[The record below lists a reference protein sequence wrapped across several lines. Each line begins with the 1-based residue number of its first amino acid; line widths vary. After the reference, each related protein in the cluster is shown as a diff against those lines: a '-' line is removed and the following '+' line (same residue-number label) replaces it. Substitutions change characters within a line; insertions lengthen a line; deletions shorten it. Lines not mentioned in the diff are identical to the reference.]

1 MEPAFTEPPAARLI
15 ATQPYVQPPEWT
27 LDATNCTIGRA
38 RRCTIVVDQHTI
50 SRVHA
55 RIERSGTRYLLKD
68 DSSIN
73 GTFVNGQRIYDTYVL
88 QQDDLIGLGSATAIL
103 RFLDPDPTAVSA
115 SSLRYDSHARA
126 FYLGRKRVDLSP
138 SQLRLLAHLYEYAGE
153 ICSHE
158 SCAQAIWGPE
168 YDEIQLGQVDRAIN
182 RLRTK
187 FRQLDSSAD
196 PIKNERGQG
205 YTLVLESFSK

>member
-1 MEPAFTEPPAARLI
+1 MEPALTETPAARLI

-27 LDATNCTIGRA
+27 LDTASCTVGRA
-38 RRCTIVVDQHTI
+38 RQCMIVVNQHTI

-55 RIERSGTRYLLKD
+55 RIERSGPRYLLRD

-73 GTFVNGQRIYDTYVL
+73 GTFVNGQRIYDAHVL
-88 QQDDLIGLGSATAIL
+88 QHEDLIGLGSATGIL

-115 SSLRYDSHARA
+115 GGMRYDSHARA
-126 FYLGRKRVDLSP
+126 FYMGRKRVELSANL
-138 SQLRLLAHLYEYAGE
+138 LRLLAHLYEYAGE
-153 ICSHE
+153 ICSNE

-168 YDEIQLGQVDRAIN
+168 YDADQLATIDRVIN

-187 FRQLDSSAD
+187 LRQLDSSAD
-196 PIKNERGQG
+196 PIKNERGHG
-205 YTLVLESFSK
+205 YKLVL